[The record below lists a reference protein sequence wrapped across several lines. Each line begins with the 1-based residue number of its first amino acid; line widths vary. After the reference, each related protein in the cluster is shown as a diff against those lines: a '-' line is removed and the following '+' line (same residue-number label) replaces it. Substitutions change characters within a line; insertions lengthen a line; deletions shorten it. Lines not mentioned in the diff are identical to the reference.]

1 MCMWQYMESENIIF
15 NRLFVAIDGILIFQH
30 ATIGT

>member
-1 MCMWQYMESENIIF
+1 VAIDGIRKPHLQS
-15 NRLFVAIDGILIFQH
+15 FVAIDGILIFQH